1 MHTMWKLL
9 ITTNNF
15 FNAHKAIAMTSQKKF
30 IPPIHPGEILKEEF
44 LDPLGLSQRAF
55 ARSID
60 VPANRV
66 NEIVRGKRAITGDT
80 AIRFSLSL
88 GTSPEM
94 WLRLQARYELEKAQ
108 DESDPNLKDKI
119 KPVSA

>member
-1 MHTMWKLL
+1 MSK
-9 ITTNNF
+9 
-15 FNAHKAIAMTSQKKF
+15 KKF
-30 IPPIHPGEILKEEF
+30 IPPVHPGEILKEEF

-60 VPANRV
+60 VPPNRV
-66 NEIVRGKRAITGDT
+66 SEIIRGRRNITGDT
-80 AIRFSLSL
+80 AIRFSLAL

-108 DESDPNLKDKI
+108 DEAEPDLEQKVKR
-119 KPVSA
+119 VV

>member
-1 MHTMWKLL
+1 MSK
-9 ITTNNF
+9 
-15 FNAHKAIAMTSQKKF
+15 KKF
-30 IPPIHPGEILKEEF
+30 IPPVHLGEILKEEF

-60 VPANRV
+60 VPPNRV
-66 NEIVRGKRAITGDT
+66 SEIIRGRRNITGDT
-80 AIRFSLSL
+80 AIRFSLAL

-108 DESDPNLKDKI
+108 DEAEPDLEQKVKR
-119 KPVSA
+119 VV

>member
-1 MHTMWKLL
+1 MADKP
-9 ITTNNF
+9 
-15 FNAHKAIAMTSQKKF
+15 F

-44 LDPLGLSQRAF
+44 LDPMGISQRAF

-66 NEIVRGKRAITGDT
+66 NDIVRGKRSITGDT
-80 AIRFSLSL
+80 ALRFALAL

-94 WLRLQARYELEKAQ
+94 WLRLQAHFELEKAR
-108 DESDPNLKDKI
+108 DESDPDLENKI
-119 KPVSA
+119 KRIVA